1 MKGKTT
7 VTLNVYDIVESNA
20 YTYGKLIAMKRQILT
35 MLAWGLGAFHS
46 GIVIGGVE
54 FSFAGGAG
62 IFSSEPK
69 QAQGAIFRESIEM
82 GEFEGT
88 YQDAKRIIDDMRSE
102 FQGDQY
108 NLLTKNCNTFS
119 NEACIRLVGQPIPAF
134 VNRIA
139 YFGSCFS
146 CLIPK
151 QLMGD
156 APVPASETKFAGF
169 SKTISYGSTS
179 VPVFAGEGLSL
190 SAPATRLLDST
201 DDDEASRRERRVAA
215 ALKRLEN
222 RHTSEAEA

>member
-20 YTYGKLIAMKRQILT
+20 YTY
-35 MLAWGLGAFHS
+35 AWGLGAFHS

-102 FQGDQY
+102 FQGDHY
-108 NLLTKNCNTFS
+108 NLLTRNCNTFS

-169 SKTISYGSTS
+169 SKTASYGSTS

-190 SAPATRLLDST
+190 TAPTTRLLDST

-215 ALKRLEN
+215 ALKRLE
-222 RHTSEAEA
+222 S

>member
-20 YTYGKLIAMKRQILT
+20 YTY
-35 MLAWGLGAFHS
+35 AWGLGAFHS

-102 FQGDQY
+102 FQGDHY
-108 NLLTKNCNTFS
+108 NLLT
-119 NEACIRLVGQPIPAF
+119 
-134 VNRIA
+134 
-139 YFGSCFS
+139 S

-169 SKTISYGSTS
+169 SKTASYGSTS

-190 SAPATRLLDST
+190 TAPTTRLLDST

-215 ALKRLEN
+215 ALKRLE
-222 RHTSEAEA
+222 S